1 MSSKSRRIL
10 AFSLLCGTAFAGVVV
25 YGFRSQEHSPSGNA
39 ESSAV
44 VFANDKEIAELRRH
58 PYLLFRNTALGS
70 AYGNLSAVALD
81 SPNAARYVTKLPC
94 ERVYA
99 SSRFR
104 IVSPSFAGCPH
115 HLSRGKL

>member
-1 MSSKSRRIL
+1 M
-10 AFSLLCGTAFAGVVV
+10 
-25 YGFRSQEHSPSGNA
+25 
-39 ESSAV
+39 

-70 AYGNLSAVALD
+70 AYGNLSAAPLD

-104 IVSPSFAGCPH
+104 IVSSGFAGCPH